1 MTATSTPEDTLLL
14 VQRRGLNPVY
24 VRTLGRDGSFEV
36 THFREKA
43 RRFTAAAAAAIA
55 AQATMPTTSGLTV
68 ITEQVP
74 L

>member
-1 MTATSTPEDTLLL
+1 MTATSTPKDTLLL
-14 VQRRGLNPVY
+14 VQRPGLTPVY

-43 RRFTAAAAAAIA
+43 RRFTAAAAIA